1 MAGLICGYAGE
12 RAVERQF
19 MRFNFGA
26 KRFLPSILTPKPS
39 TLRRGQTTVEYIL
52 VTVALLVVFVGLYR
66 SLQWYLKKEFRAGG
80 IVVMRMYKQSP
91 K

>member
-1 MAGLICGYAGE
+1 
-12 RAVERQF
+12 
-19 MRFNFGA
+19 MRFLRTAYGLKPMA
-26 KRFLPSILTPKPS
+26 IFLPKAYG
-39 TLRRGQTTVEYIL
+39 LRRRYGQTTVEDIL

-91 K
+91 N